1 MEIKIDNK
9 TVITL
14 NDTQFNV
21 LRFTDTDDKIVTHIS
36 DRINRM
42 INEKYLSSLD
52 YLKKSWVT
60 KLKAKGINLPYD
72 EQELAELIFKQPDY
86 LNCSQRNE
94 LSKKVQK

>member
-9 TVITL
+9 TVVTL
-14 NDTQFNV
+14 NDTQLNV
-21 LRFTDTDDKIVTHIS
+21 LRFTDTDDKIVTNIS

-52 YLKKSWVT
+52 YLKKSWVP

-94 LSKKVQK
+94 LSKKTQK